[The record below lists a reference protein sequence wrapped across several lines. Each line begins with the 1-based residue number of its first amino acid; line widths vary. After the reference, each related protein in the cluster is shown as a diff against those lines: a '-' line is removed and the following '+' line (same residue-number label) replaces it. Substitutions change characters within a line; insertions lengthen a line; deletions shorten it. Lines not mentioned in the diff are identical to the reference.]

1 MLLVACVTLKRST
14 ASAEEGEEE
23 EEEEEVE
30 VEVEKEAVAVGDVVE
45 LEHFRRRIFFASN
58 FSEPDARTTTSM
70 SNSISSFSA
79 GWQLMGSACCKTNIS
94 RPSESVAIPYFRVAS

>member
-23 EEEEEVE
+23 EEV
-30 VEVEKEAVAVGDVVE
+30 VEKEAVAVGDVVE
-45 LEHFRRRIFFASN
+45 FEHFRRRIFFASN

-79 GWQLMGSACCKTNIS
+79 GW
-94 RPSESVAIPYFRVAS
+94 

>member
-14 ASAEEGEEE
+14 ASAEEGEGEEEE

-30 VEVEKEAVAVGDVVE
+30 EEAVAVGDVVE
-45 LEHFRRRIFFASN
+45 LEHFRRRIFFASS